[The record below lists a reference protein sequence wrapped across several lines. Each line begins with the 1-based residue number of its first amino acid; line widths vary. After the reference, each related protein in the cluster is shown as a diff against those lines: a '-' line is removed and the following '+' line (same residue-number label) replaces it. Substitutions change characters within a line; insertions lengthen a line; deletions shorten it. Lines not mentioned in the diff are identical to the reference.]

1 MKLKYYLRGLGI
13 GIVVTAL
20 ILGIAHTAQ
29 EKKQGMTDEEVIARA
44 KELGMTESM
53 VLADMLPSSEESTE
67 QSAEPESTDEENRE
81 PESTVAENNEPESS
95 VEENIEPESDQ
106 VKEDPEKNSIEES
119 SEPESTPSGEQE
131 MVEIHIVSGDS
142 SVSVSQKLAD
152 AGLVEDV
159 KEYDRYLCANG
170 YDKKIRVGTYT
181 ISVSATL
188 EEIAKII
195 TGQK

>member
-44 KELGMTESM
+44 KELGMTENM

-67 QSAEPESTDEENRE
+67 QSAEPESTDEEKRE
-81 PESTVAENNEPESS
+81 PESTVAENNEPEESIPS
-95 VEENIEPESDQ
+95 ESDLRDAADDI
-106 VKEDPEKNSIEES
+106 VES
-119 SEPESTPSGEQE
+119 SETET
-131 MVEIHIVSGDS
+131 VEIHIVSGDS